1 MSAPLLRIA
10 CNSVSERITTEILDT
25 PCCVICFDLLDHIRD
40 DLVPYPVVW
49 GAVRAPV
56 RTQVWEAIRGETANF
71 CRYEY

>member
-10 CNSVSERITTEILDT
+10 CNSVSERITKEILET
-25 PCCVICFDLLDHIRD
+25 PRNAICFDLLDRIRD
-40 DLVPYPVVW
+40 DLAPYRVVW

-56 RTQVWEAIRGETANF
+56 RAQVWETIRGETANF